1 MTFFVYR
8 QISASNSVGANGNTM
23 TGYGLGMQ
31 SQIPVFK
38 SKSEKL
44 AYLKKEVAENSRLN
58 PQRAQNITLIN
69 SLVKYDTPYL
79 ISSTKNNKKT
89 LEDLKESEEDSN
101 TYLRNI
107 INKDDDESLINFKYS
122 VKDALNRLLPPK
134 KITDK
139 DQEWVQYVTCTPVAK
154 ADVVN
159 LQENLD
165 RRLQTEQARETGICP
180 IREKL
185 YTECFDELIRQI
197 TLNCLERGILLT
209 RIKKE
214 LNMTVNS
221 YQSLYESSIAY
232 GIRTLLLAEE
242 EKKKL
247 GDEINKIEKEC
258 EDLEVEIQ
266 EIDFKIKEH
275 KENDDKNR
283 QAAKLKHIE
292 EIEENRQKG
301 KKIKEMLRD
310 KLSFAGK

>member
-1 MTFFVYR
+1 MSSFT
-8 QISASNSVGANGNTM
+8 NGNTI
-23 TGYGLGMQ
+23 TGYGAGMQ
-31 SQIPVFK
+31 TQQPIFK

-58 PQRAQNITLIN
+58 PQRAKNITLIN

-79 ISSTKNNKKT
+79 ISSTSKNKKT
-89 LEDLKESEEDSN
+89 LEDLKESEEDAN
-101 TYLRNI
+101 IYLRNI
-107 INKDDDESLINFKYS
+107 INKDDDESLIGFKYS

-159 LQENLD
+159 LQENLE

-247 GDEINKIEKEC
+247 SDELGKIEKEC

-266 EIDFKIKEH
+266 EIDFKLKEH
-275 KENDDKNR
+275 KETDDKNR
-283 QAAKLKHIE
+283 QALKLKHIE
-292 EIEENRQKG
+292 EIEENRKKG
-301 KKIKEMLRD
+301 KLIKDQLRE
-310 KLSFAGK
+310 KLTFVGK

>member
-1 MTFFVYR
+1 MSSI
-8 QISASNSVGANGNTM
+8 QNNNSNLVTGNNTQ
-23 TGYGLGMQ
+23 TQGLH
-31 SQIPVFK
+31 SIIPQFK

-58 PQRAQNITLIN
+58 PQREQNITLIS

-79 ISSTKNNKKT
+79 ISSTSKNKKT
-89 LEDLKESEEDSN
+89 LEDLKESEEKSN
-101 TYLRNI
+101 QYLRNI
-107 INKDDDESLINFKYS
+107 INKDDDESLAKFKYS

-154 ADVVN
+154 SDVVN
-159 LQENLD
+159 LQENLE

-247 GDEINKIEKEC
+247 TDEIGNIEKEC
-258 EDLEVEIQ
+258 EDLEAEIN
-266 EIDFKIKEH
+266 EIDAQLRLH
-275 KENDDKNR
+275 KEQDDYERK
-283 QAAKLKHIE
+283 QLKSAHQQV
-292 EIEENRQKG
+292 IEENRAKG
-301 KKIKEMLRD
+301 KLIKEKLRD
-310 KLSFAGK
+310 RLTFIGK

>member
-1 MTFFVYR
+1 MSTFLNNN
-8 QISASNSVGANGNTM
+8 SNSVSGNNNQTQGQNHAM
-23 TGYGLGMQ
+23 
-31 SQIPVFK
+31 PVFK
-38 SKSEKL
+38 SKAEKL

-58 PQRAQNITLIN
+58 PQREQNITLIS

-79 ISSTKNNKKT
+79 ISSTSKNKKT
-89 LEDLKESEEDSN
+89 LEDLKESEEESN
-101 TYLRNI
+101 LYLRKI

-154 ADVVN
+154 SDVVN
-159 LQENLD
+159 LQENLE
-165 RRLQTEQARETGICP
+165 RKLQTEQARETGICP

-247 GDEINKIEKEC
+247 TDEISNIEKEC
-258 EDLEVEIQ
+258 ENLEEQIN
-266 EIDFKIKEH
+266 EIDSKLRQH
-275 KENDDKNR
+275 KEADDAERK
-283 QAAKLKHIE
+283 QKKLEHQQI
-292 EIEENRQKG
+292 IEENRAKG
-301 KKIKEMLRD
+301 KAIKEKLRD
-310 KLSFAGK
+310 KLTFIGK

>member
-1 MTFFVYR
+1 MSSFVNNN
-8 QISASNSVGANGNTM
+8 SNNITGNNNP
-23 TGYGLGMQ
+23 
-31 SQIPVFK
+31 SQVTLPQTFK

-44 AYLKKEVAENSRLN
+44 AYLKKEVAESSRLN
-58 PQRAQNITLIN
+58 PQREQNITLIS

-79 ISSTKNNKKT
+79 ISSTSKNKKT
-89 LEDLKESEEDSN
+89 LEDLKESEEQSN

-154 ADVVN
+154 SDVVN
-159 LQENLD
+159 LQENLE
-165 RRLQTEQARETGICP
+165 RKLQTEQARETGICP

-247 GDEINKIEKEC
+247 TDEIDAK
-258 EDLEVEIQ
+258 LRQ
-266 EIDFKIKEH
+266 H
-275 KENDDKNR
+275 KEEDDAERKKKILEH
-283 QAAKLKHIE
+283 QQI
-292 EIEENRQKG
+292 IEENRAKG
-301 KKIKEMLRD
+301 KAIKEKLRD
-310 KLSFAGK
+310 KLTFIGK

>member
-1 MTFFVYR
+1 M
-8 QISASNSVGANGNTM
+8 SNNTNGNTII
-23 TGYGLGMQ
+23 GNGGGNQ
-31 SQIPVFK
+31 SQQPVFK

-44 AYLKKEVAENSRLN
+44 AYLKKEIAENTRLN

-79 ISSTKNNKKT
+79 ISSTSKNKKT
-89 LEDLKESEEDSN
+89 LEDLKESEEDAN
-101 TYLRNI
+101 IYLRNI
-107 INKDDDESLINFKYS
+107 INKDDDESLIGFKYS
-122 VKDALNRLLPPK
+122 AKDALNRLLPPK

-154 ADVVN
+154 ADVVD

-185 YTECFDELIRQI
+185 YNECFDELIRQI

-214 LNMTVNS
+214 LIMTINS

-247 GDEINKIEKEC
+247 NDEIGKIENEC
-258 EDLEVEIQ
+258 DDLEREIN
-266 EIDFKIKEH
+266 EIDIQLKEH
-275 KENDDKNR
+275 KETDDKNR
-283 QAAKLKHIE
+283 EALKNKHLE

-301 KKIKEMLRD
+301 KLIKEKLRD
-310 KLSFAGK
+310 KLTFIGK

>member
-1 MTFFVYR
+1 MSSYTNN
-8 QISASNSVGANGNTM
+8 ISSTLNIPGNE
-23 TGYGLGMQ
+23 
-31 SQIPVFK
+31 SFIPQVIPQFQ

-44 AYLKKEVAENSRLN
+44 AYLKKVVSENSRLN
-58 PQRAQNITLIN
+58 PNREKNITLIN

-79 ISSTKNNKKT
+79 ISSTSKNKKT
-89 LEDLKESEEDSN
+89 LEDLKETEEQSN
-101 TYLRNI
+101 LYLRKI

-139 DQEWVQYVTCTPVAK
+139 DQEWVQYVTCNPVAK

-159 LQENLD
+159 LQENLE

-185 YTECFDELIRQI
+185 YQECFDELIRQI

-214 LNMTVNS
+214 LNMTMNS

-247 GDEINKIEKEC
+247 NDEIESIEKEC
-258 EDLEVEIQ
+258 ENLESEIS
-266 EIDFKIKEH
+266 EIDAKLKEH
-275 KENDDKNR
+275 KENDDKMR
-283 QAAKLKHIE
+283 KEQKLEHQQAIDEPRA
-292 EIEENRQKG
+292 KG
-301 KKIKEMLRD
+301 KTIKDKLRD
-310 KLSFAGK
+310 KLTFIGK

>member
-1 MTFFVYR
+1 MSSYTNN
-8 QISASNSVGANGNTM
+8 ISSTLNIPGNE
-23 TGYGLGMQ
+23 
-31 SQIPVFK
+31 SFIPQVIPQFQ

-44 AYLKKEVAENSRLN
+44 AYLKKVVSENSRLN
-58 PQRAQNITLIN
+58 PNREKNITLIN

-79 ISSTKNNKKT
+79 ISSTSKNKKT
-89 LEDLKESEEDSN
+89 LEDLKETEEQSN
-101 TYLRNI
+101 LYLRKI

-139 DQEWVQYVTCTPVAK
+139 DQEWVQYVTCNPVAK

-159 LQENLD
+159 LQENLE

-185 YTECFDELIRQI
+185 YQECFDELIRQI

-214 LNMTVNS
+214 LNMTMNS

-247 GDEINKIEKEC
+247 NDEIESIEKEC
-258 EDLEVEIQ
+258 ENLESEIS
-266 EIDFKIKEH
+266 EIDAKLKEH
-275 KENDDKNR
+275 KENDDKMR
-283 QAAKLKHIE
+283 KEQKLEHQQAIDEQRA
-292 EIEENRQKG
+292 KG
-301 KKIKEMLRD
+301 KTIKDKLRD
-310 KLSFAGK
+310 KLTFIGK

>member
-1 MTFFVYR
+1 MSSF
-8 QISASNSVGANGNTM
+8 ANGNTM
-23 TGYGLGMQ
+23 TEYGIGTQ

-44 AYLKKEVAENSRLN
+44 AFLKKEVAESSRLN

-89 LEDLKESEEDSN
+89 LEDLKESEEDAN

-107 INKDDDESLINFKYS
+107 INKDDDESLIGFKYS

-154 ADVVN
+154 SDVVN
-159 LQENLD
+159 LQENLE

-247 GDEINKIEKEC
+247 GDEISKIEKEC

-283 QAAKLKHIE
+283 KEAKLRHIE

-301 KKIKEMLRD
+301 KRIKEMLRE
-310 KLSFAGK
+310 KLTFAGK

>member
-1 MTFFVYR
+1 MSTFTN
-8 QISASNSVGANGNTM
+8 ANSM
-23 TGYGLGMQ
+23 TGYGSGIP
-31 SQIPVFK
+31 SQQIVFK
-38 SKSEKL
+38 SKNEKL
-44 AYLKKEVAENSRLN
+44 AYLKKEISENSRLN

-79 ISSTKNNKKT
+79 ISSTSKNKKT
-89 LEDLKESEEDSN
+89 LEDLKESEEDAN
-101 TYLRNI
+101 IYLRNI
-107 INKDDDESLINFKYS
+107 INKDDDESLIGFKYS

-154 ADVVN
+154 SDIVN

-247 GDEINKIEKEC
+247 NDEIANIEKEC
-258 EDLEVEIQ
+258 EELEENIQ
-266 EIDFKIKEH
+266 IIDNKLKEH

-283 QAAKLKHIE
+283 QALKLKHIE
-292 EIEENRQKG
+292 EIQENRQKG
-301 KKIKEMLRD
+301 KLIKEKLRD
-310 KLSFAGK
+310 KLTFIGK

>member
-1 MTFFVYR
+1 MSTFT
-8 QISASNSVGANGNTM
+8 NGNTL
-23 TGYGLGMQ
+23 TGYGAGMQ
-31 SQIPVFK
+31 TPPLVFK

-44 AYLKKEVAENSRLN
+44 VYLKKEVAENSRLN

-79 ISSTKNNKKT
+79 ISSTSKNKKT
-89 LEDLKESEEDSN
+89 LEDLKESEEDAN
-101 TYLRNI
+101 IYLRNI
-107 INKDDDESLINFKYS
+107 INKDDDESLIGFKYS

-221 YQSLYESSIAY
+221 YQSLYDSSIAY
-232 GIRTLLLAEE
+232 GIRTLLLSEE

-247 GDEINKIEKEC
+247 SDEIGKIEKEC

-266 EIDFKIKEH
+266 EIDFKLKEH
-275 KENDDKNR
+275 KEADDKNR
-283 QAAKLKHIE
+283 QALKLKHIE
-292 EIEENRQKG
+292 EIEENRKKG
-301 KKIKEMLRD
+301 KIIKDQLRD
-310 KLSFAGK
+310 KLTFAGK

>member
-1 MTFFVYR
+1 MSTFT
-8 QISASNSVGANGNTM
+8 NGNTM
-23 TGYGLGMQ
+23 TGYGAGNQ
-31 SQIPVFK
+31 SQQPVFK

-79 ISSTKNNKKT
+79 ISSTSKNRKV
-89 LEDLKESEEDSN
+89 LEDLKESEEAAN
-101 TYLRNI
+101 IYLRNI
-107 INKDDDESLINFKYS
+107 INKDEDESLIDFKYS

-214 LNMTVNS
+214 LNMTINS

-247 GDEINKIEKEC
+247 ADEIGKIEKDC
-258 EDLEVEIQ
+258 EDLEKEIE
-266 EIDFKIKEH
+266 EIDLKLKEH

-283 QAAKLKHIE
+283 QALKLKHIE

-301 KKIKEMLRD
+301 KRKC
-310 KLSFAGK
+310 

>member
-1 MTFFVYR
+1 MSSYT
-8 QISASNSVGANGNTM
+8 NGNTM
-23 TGYGLGMQ
+23 TGYGAGMQ
-31 SQIPVFK
+31 TQQPVFK

-79 ISSTKNNKKT
+79 ISSTAKNKKT
-89 LEDLKESEEDSN
+89 LEDLKESEEDAN
-101 TYLRNI
+101 IYLRNI
-107 INKDDDESLINFKYS
+107 INKDDDESLIGFKYS

-247 GDEINKIEKEC
+247 NDEIGKIEKEC
-258 EDLEVEIQ
+258 EDLEIEIQ
-266 EIDFKIKEH
+266 EIDYKLKEH
-275 KENDDKNR
+275 KETDDKNR
-283 QAAKLKHIE
+283 QALKLKHIE
-292 EIEENRQKG
+292 EIEENRKKG
-301 KKIKEMLRD
+301 KRIKEELRN
-310 KLSFAGK
+310 KLTFAGK

>member
-1 MTFFVYR
+1 MSTVT
-8 QISASNSVGANGNTM
+8 NGNINTI
-23 TGYGLGMQ
+23 TGYGSGTQ
-31 SQIPVFK
+31 SQQLVFK

-79 ISSTKNNKKT
+79 ISSTSQNKKT
-89 LEDLKESEEDSN
+89 LEDLKETEEDAN
-101 TYLRNI
+101 IYLRNI
-107 INKDDDESLINFKYS
+107 INKDEDESLIDFKYS

-134 KITDK
+134 KITEK

-185 YTECFDELIRQI
+185 YSECFDELIRQI

-214 LNMTVNS
+214 LHMTINS

-247 GDEINKIEKEC
+247 NDEIENIEKEC
-258 EDLEVEIQ
+258 ENLEIEIQ
-266 EIDFKIKEH
+266 EIDYKLKEH

-283 QAAKLKHIE
+283 QALKLKHIE
-292 EIEENRQKG
+292 EIEENRKKG
-301 KKIKEMLRD
+301 KRIKEELRN
-310 KLSFAGK
+310 KLTFAGK

>member
-1 MTFFVYR
+1 MSSFT
-8 QISASNSVGANGNTM
+8 NGNTM
-23 TGYGLGMQ
+23 TGYGVGMQ

-44 AYLKKEVAENSRLN
+44 AFLKKEVAENSRLN

-89 LEDLKESEEDSN
+89 LEDLKESDEDAII
-101 TYLRNI
+101 YLRNI
-107 INKDDDESLINFKYS
+107 INKDDDESLIGFKYS

-159 LQENLD
+159 LQENLE

-185 YTECFDELIRQI
+185 YSECFDELIRQI

-247 GDEINKIEKEC
+247 GDEISKIEKEC

-283 QAAKLKHIE
+283 KEAKLRHIE

-310 KLSFAGK
+310 KLTFAGK

>member
-1 MTFFVYR
+1 MSSYTNGKT
-8 QISASNSVGANGNTM
+8 IS
-23 TGYGLGMQ
+23 GYGGGLQ
-31 SQIPVFK
+31 TQPLVFK

-79 ISSTKNNKKT
+79 ISSTSKNKKT
-89 LEDLKESEEDSN
+89 LEDLKESEEDAN
-101 TYLRNI
+101 IYLRNI
-107 INKDDDESLINFKYS
+107 INKDDDESLIGFKYS

-247 GDEINKIEKEC
+247 NDEIGKIEKEC
-258 EDLEVEIQ
+258 EDLELEIQ
-266 EIDFKIKEH
+266 EIDYKLKEH
-275 KENDDKNR
+275 KETDDKNR
-283 QAAKLKHIE
+283 QALKLKHIE
-292 EIEENRQKG
+292 EIEENRKKG
-301 KKIKEMLRD
+301 KMIKEKLRE
-310 KLSFAGK
+310 KLTFIGK

>member
-1 MTFFVYR
+1 MSSYTNN
-8 QISASNSVGANGNTM
+8 ISSTLNIPGNE
-23 TGYGLGMQ
+23 
-31 SQIPVFK
+31 SFIPQVIPQFQ

-44 AYLKKEVAENSRLN
+44 AYLKKVVSENSRLN
-58 PQRAQNITLIN
+58 PNREKNITLIN

-79 ISSTKNNKKT
+79 ISSTSKNKKT
-89 LEDLKESEEDSN
+89 LEDLKETEEQSN
-101 TYLRNI
+101 LYLRKI

-139 DQEWVQYVTCTPVAK
+139 DQEWVQYVTCNPVAK

-159 LQENLD
+159 LQENLE

-185 YTECFDELIRQI
+185 YQECFDELIRQI

-214 LNMTVNS
+214 LNMTMNS

-247 GDEINKIEKEC
+247 NDEIENIEKEC
-258 EDLEVEIQ
+258 ENLESEIS
-266 EIDFKIKEH
+266 EIDAKLKEH
-275 KENDDKNR
+275 KENDDKMR
-283 QAAKLKHIE
+283 KEQKLEHQQAIDEQRA
-292 EIEENRQKG
+292 KG
-301 KKIKEMLRD
+301 KTIKDKLRD
-310 KLSFAGK
+310 KLTFIGK

>member
-1 MTFFVYR
+1 MSTFT
-8 QISASNSVGANGNTM
+8 NGNTM
-23 TGYGLGMQ
+23 TGYGAGMQ
-31 SQIPVFK
+31 TQQPVFK

-79 ISSTKNNKKT
+79 ISSTSKNKKT
-89 LEDLKESEEDSN
+89 LEDLKESEEAAN
-101 TYLRNI
+101 IYLRNI
-107 INKDDDESLINFKYS
+107 INKDDDESLIGFKYS

-247 GDEINKIEKEC
+247 NDEIGKIEKEC

-266 EIDFKIKEH
+266 EIDYKLKEH
-275 KENDDKNR
+275 KETDDKNR
-283 QAAKLKHIE
+283 QALKLKHIE
-292 EIEENRQKG
+292 EIEEKKKKG
-301 KKIKEMLRD
+301 KLIKDQLRD
-310 KLSFAGK
+310 KLTFAGK

>member
-1 MTFFVYR
+1 MSTFT
-8 QISASNSVGANGNTM
+8 NGNTI
-23 TGYGLGMQ
+23 TGYGAGMQ
-31 SQIPVFK
+31 TQQPVFK

-79 ISSTKNNKKT
+79 ISSTSKNKKT
-89 LEDLKESEEDSN
+89 LEDLKESEEDAN
-101 TYLRNI
+101 IYLRNI
-107 INKDDDESLINFKYS
+107 INKDDDESLIGFKYS

-247 GDEINKIEKEC
+247 SDEIGKIEKEC

-266 EIDFKIKEH
+266 EIDFKLKEH
-275 KENDDKNR
+275 KETDDKNR
-283 QAAKLKHIE
+283 QALKLKHIE
-292 EIEENRQKG
+292 EIEENRKKG
-301 KKIKEMLRD
+301 KLIKDQLRE
-310 KLSFAGK
+310 KLTFVGK

>member
-1 MTFFVYR
+1 MSSF
-8 QISASNSVGANGNTM
+8 ANGNTM
-23 TGYGLGMQ
+23 TEYGVGTQ

-44 AYLKKEVAENSRLN
+44 AFLKKEVAESSRLN

-89 LEDLKESEEDSN
+89 LEDLKESEEDAN

-107 INKDDDESLINFKYS
+107 INKDDDESLIGFKYS

-154 ADVVN
+154 SDVVN
-159 LQENLD
+159 LQENLE

-247 GDEINKIEKEC
+247 GDEISKIEKEC

-283 QAAKLKHIE
+283 KEAKLRHIE

-301 KKIKEMLRD
+301 KRIKEMLRE
-310 KLSFAGK
+310 KLTFAGK

>member
-1 MTFFVYR
+1 MSSYTNN
-8 QISASNSVGANGNTM
+8 ISSTLNIPGNE
-23 TGYGLGMQ
+23 
-31 SQIPVFK
+31 SFIPQVIPQFQ

-44 AYLKKEVAENSRLN
+44 AYLKKVVSENSRLN
-58 PQRAQNITLIN
+58 PNREKNITLIN

-79 ISSTKNNKKT
+79 ISSTSKNKKT
-89 LEDLKESEEDSN
+89 LEDLKETEEQSN
-101 TYLRNI
+101 LYLRKI

-139 DQEWVQYVTCTPVAK
+139 DQEWVQYVTCNPVAK

-159 LQENLD
+159 LQENLE
-165 RRLQTEQARETGICP
+165 RRLQTEQARETGIFP

-185 YTECFDELIRQI
+185 YQECFDELIRQI

-214 LNMTVNS
+214 LNMTMNS

-247 GDEINKIEKEC
+247 NDEIESIEKEC
-258 EDLEVEIQ
+258 ENLESEIS
-266 EIDFKIKEH
+266 EIDAKLKEH
-275 KENDDKNR
+275 KENDDKMR
-283 QAAKLKHIE
+283 KEQKLEHQQAIDEQRA
-292 EIEENRQKG
+292 KG
-301 KKIKEMLRD
+301 KTIKDKLRD
-310 KLSFAGK
+310 KLTFIGK

>member
-1 MTFFVYR
+1 M
-8 QISASNSVGANGNTM
+8 SNYSNANTL
-23 TGYGLGMQ
+23 TGIGGGFQ
-31 SQIPVFK
+31 SQPPVFK
-38 SKSEKL
+38 SKSEKM
-44 AYLKKEVAENSRLN
+44 AYLKKEIAENSRLN

-79 ISSTKNNKKT
+79 ISSTSQNKKT
-89 LEDLKESEEDSN
+89 LEDLKETEEEAN
-101 TYLRNI
+101 IYLRNI
-107 INKDDDESLINFKYS
+107 INKDDDPSLIGFKYS

-139 DQEWVQYVTCTPVAK
+139 DQDWVQYVTCTPVAK
-154 ADVVN
+154 ADVVS

-185 YTECFDELIRQI
+185 YNECFDELIRQI

-214 LNMTVNS
+214 LIMTVNS

-242 EKKKL
+242 EKKIL
-247 GDEINKIEKEC
+247 NDEISKIEGEC
-258 EDLEVEIQ
+258 EELEKEIND
-266 EIDFKIKEH
+266 IDFQLKEH
-275 KENDDKNR
+275 KETDDKNR
-283 QAAKLKHIE
+283 EALKLKHLE
-292 EIEENRQKG
+292 EIAENRNKG
-301 KKIKEMLRD
+301 KAIKEKLRD
-310 KLSFAGK
+310 KLTFIGK

>member
-1 MTFFVYR
+1 MSTFT
-8 QISASNSVGANGNTM
+8 NGNTM
-23 TGYGLGMQ
+23 TGYGTGMPTQ
-31 SQIPVFK
+31 QPVFK

-79 ISSTKNNKKT
+79 ISSTSKNKKT
-89 LEDLKESEEDSN
+89 LEDLKESEEDAN
-101 TYLRNI
+101 IYLRNI
-107 INKDDDESLINFKYS
+107 INKDDDESLIGFKYS

-247 GDEINKIEKEC
+247 SDEIGKIEKEC

-266 EIDFKIKEH
+266 EIDFKLKQH
-275 KENDDKNR
+275 KETDDKNR
-283 QAAKLKHIE
+283 QDLKLKHIE
-292 EIEENRQKG
+292 EIEENRKKG
-301 KKIKEMLRD
+301 KLIKDQLRD
-310 KLSFAGK
+310 KLTFAGK

>member
-1 MTFFVYR
+1 MSTFTNANSMTE
-8 QISASNSVGANGNTM
+8 
-23 TGYGLGMQ
+23 YGSGMQ
-31 SQIPVFK
+31 SQQPVFK

-79 ISSTKNNKKT
+79 ISSTSQNKKT
-89 LEDLKESEEDSN
+89 LEDLKESEEDAN

-107 INKDDDESLINFKYS
+107 INKDDDESLIGFKYS

-154 ADVVN
+154 SDVVN

-242 EKKKL
+242 EKKKKK
-247 GDEINKIEKEC
+247 NVKI
-258 EDLEVEIQ
+258 
-266 EIDFKIKEH
+266 
-275 KENDDKNR
+275 
-283 QAAKLKHIE
+283 
-292 EIEENRQKG
+292 
-301 KKIKEMLRD
+301 
-310 KLSFAGK
+310 

>member
-1 MTFFVYR
+1 MSTYT
-8 QISASNSVGANGNTM
+8 NANTNTL
-23 TGYGLGMQ
+23 TGGMQ
-31 SQIPVFK
+31 TQQPVFK

-79 ISSTKNNKKT
+79 ISSTSQNKKT
-89 LEDLKESEEDSN
+89 LEDLKETEEDAN
-101 TYLRNI
+101 IYLRNI
-107 INKDDDESLINFKYS
+107 INKDEDESLIGFKYS

-154 ADVVN
+154 ADVVS

-214 LNMTVNS
+214 LNMTINS

-247 GDEINKIEKEC
+247 NDEIGKIEDEC
-258 EDLEVEIQ
+258 QKLEEEIQ
-266 EIDFKIKEH
+266 EIDYKLKEH
-275 KENDDKNR
+275 KEKDDKNR
-283 QAAKLKHIE
+283 KELKLKHIE
-292 EIEENRQKG
+292 EIEENRKKG
-301 KKIKEMLRD
+301 KRIKEELRN
-310 KLSFAGK
+310 KLTFAGK

>member
-1 MTFFVYR
+1 MTSY
-8 QISASNSVGANGNTM
+8 ANGNTM

>member
-1 MTFFVYR
+1 MSSYT
-8 QISASNSVGANGNTM
+8 NGNTIS
-23 TGYGLGMQ
+23 GYGGGLQ
-31 SQIPVFK
+31 TQPLVFK

-79 ISSTKNNKKT
+79 ISSTSKNKKT
-89 LEDLKESEEDSN
+89 LEDLKESEEDAN
-101 TYLRNI
+101 IYLRNI
-107 INKDDDESLINFKYS
+107 INKDDDESLIGFKYS

-221 YQSLYESSIAY
+221 YQSLY
-232 GIRTLLLAEE
+232 
-242 EKKKL
+242 
-247 GDEINKIEKEC
+247 
-258 EDLEVEIQ
+258 
-266 EIDFKIKEH
+266 
-275 KENDDKNR
+275 
-283 QAAKLKHIE
+283 
-292 EIEENRQKG
+292 
-301 KKIKEMLRD
+301 
-310 KLSFAGK
+310 

>member
-1 MTFFVYR
+1 MSSYTNN
-8 QISASNSVGANGNTM
+8 ISSTLNIPGNE
-23 TGYGLGMQ
+23 
-31 SQIPVFK
+31 SFIPQVIPQFQ

-44 AYLKKEVAENSRLN
+44 AYLKKVVSENSRLN
-58 PQRAQNITLIN
+58 PNREKNITLIN

-79 ISSTKNNKKT
+79 ISSTSKNKKT
-89 LEDLKESEEDSN
+89 LEDLKETEEQSN
-101 TYLRNI
+101 LYLRKI

-139 DQEWVQYVTCTPVAK
+139 DQEWVQYVTCNPVAK

-159 LQENLD
+159 LQENLE

-185 YTECFDELIRQI
+185 YQECFDELIRQI

-214 LNMTVNS
+214 LNMTMNS

-232 GIRTLLLAEE
+232 GIRSLLLAEE

-247 GDEINKIEKEC
+247 NDEIESIEKEC
-258 EDLEVEIQ
+258 ENLESEIS
-266 EIDFKIKEH
+266 EIDAKLKEH
-275 KENDDKNR
+275 KENDDKMR
-283 QAAKLKHIE
+283 KEQKLEHQQAIDEQRA
-292 EIEENRQKG
+292 KG
-301 KKIKEMLRD
+301 KTIKDKLRD
-310 KLSFAGK
+310 KLTFIGK

>member
-1 MTFFVYR
+1 MSSLVNNN
-8 QISASNSVGANGNTM
+8 SNNITGNNNP
-23 TGYGLGMQ
+23 
-31 SQIPVFK
+31 SQVTLPQTFK

-44 AYLKKEVAENSRLN
+44 AYLKKEVAESSRLN
-58 PQRAQNITLIN
+58 PQREQNITLIS

-79 ISSTKNNKKT
+79 ISSTSKNKKT
-89 LEDLKESEEDSN
+89 LEDLKESEEQSN

-154 ADVVN
+154 SDVVN
-159 LQENLD
+159 LQENLE
-165 RRLQTEQARETGICP
+165 RKLQTEQARETGICP

-242 EKKKL
+242 EKKL
-247 GDEINKIEKEC
+247 TDEIDNIEKEC
-258 EDLEVEIQ
+258 TSLEEEIN
-266 EIDFKIKEH
+266 EIDAKLRQH
-275 KENDDKNR
+275 KEEDDAERKKN
-283 QAAKLKHIE
+283 IGTST
-292 EIEENRQKG
+292 NY
-301 KKIKEMLRD
+301 
-310 KLSFAGK
+310 

>member
-1 MTFFVYR
+1 MSSYT
-8 QISASNSVGANGNTM
+8 NGNTIS
-23 TGYGLGMQ
+23 GYGGGLQ
-31 SQIPVFK
+31 TQPLVFK

-79 ISSTKNNKKT
+79 ISSTSKNKKT
-89 LEDLKESEEDSN
+89 LEDLKESEEDAN
-101 TYLRNI
+101 IYLRNI
-107 INKDDDESLINFKYS
+107 INKDDDESLIGFKYS

-247 GDEINKIEKEC
+247 NDEIGKIEKEC
-258 EDLEVEIQ
+258 EDLELEIQ
-266 EIDFKIKEH
+266 EIDYKLKEH
-275 KENDDKNR
+275 KETDDKNR
-283 QAAKLKHIE
+283 QALKLKHIE
-292 EIEENRQKG
+292 EIEENRKKG
-301 KKIKEMLRD
+301 KMIKEKLRE
-310 KLSFAGK
+310 KLTFIGK

>member
-1 MTFFVYR
+1 MSTF
-8 QISASNSVGANGNTM
+8 INNNSNSVSGNNNQTQGQNHAM
-23 TGYGLGMQ
+23 
-31 SQIPVFK
+31 PVFK
-38 SKSEKL
+38 SKAEKL

-58 PQRAQNITLIN
+58 PQREQNITLIS

-79 ISSTKNNKKT
+79 ISSTSKNKKT
-89 LEDLKESEEDSN
+89 LEDLKESEEESN
-101 TYLRNI
+101 LYLRKI

-154 ADVVN
+154 SDVVN
-159 LQENLD
+159 LQENLE
-165 RRLQTEQARETGICP
+165 RKLQTEQARETGICP

-185 YTECFDELIRQI
+185 YAECFDELIRQI

-247 GDEINKIEKEC
+247 NDEIISIEKDC
-258 EDLEVEIQ
+258 ENLEVQIN
-266 EIDFKIKEH
+266 EIDEKLRQH
-275 KENDDKNR
+275 KEIDDAERK
-283 QAAKLKHIE
+283 QKKAEHQQI
-292 EIEENRQKG
+292 IEENRAKG
-301 KKIKEMLRD
+301 KLIKEKLRD
-310 KLSFAGK
+310 KLTFIGK

>member
-1 MTFFVYR
+1 MSTFT
-8 QISASNSVGANGNTM
+8 NGNTL
-23 TGYGLGMQ
+23 TGYGAGMQ
-31 SQIPVFK
+31 TPPLVFK

-79 ISSTKNNKKT
+79 ISSTSKNKKT
-89 LEDLKESEEDSN
+89 LEDLKESEEDAN
-101 TYLRNI
+101 IYLRNI
-107 INKDDDESLINFKYS
+107 INKDDDESLIGFKYS

-247 GDEINKIEKEC
+247 SDEIGKIEKEC

-266 EIDFKIKEH
+266 EIDFKLKEH
-275 KENDDKNR
+275 KEADDKNR
-283 QAAKLKHIE
+283 QALKLKHIE
-292 EIEENRQKG
+292 EIEENRKKG
-301 KKIKEMLRD
+301 KIIKDQLRD
-310 KLSFAGK
+310 KLTFAGK

>member
-1 MTFFVYR
+1 MST
-8 QISASNSVGANGNTM
+8 IPNNNSNIL
-23 TGYGLGMQ
+23 TGYNNI
-31 SQIPVFK
+31 SQGTLAQPPVFK

-58 PQRAQNITLIN
+58 PQREQNITLIS

-79 ISSTKNNKKT
+79 ISSTSKNRKT
-89 LEDLKESEEDSN
+89 LEDLKESEEQSN

-107 INKDDDESLINFKYS
+107 INKDDDESLANFKYS

-154 ADVVN
+154 SDVVN
-159 LQENLD
+159 LQENLE
-165 RRLQTEQARETGICP
+165 RKLQTEQARETGICP

-247 GDEINKIEKEC
+247 SDEIGNIEKDC
-258 EDLEVEIQ
+258 ESLESEIN
-266 EIDFKIKEH
+266 EIDAKLRQH
-275 KENDDKNR
+275 KEEDDAERK
-283 QAAKLKHIE
+283 QLLLEHQQI
-292 EIEENRQKG
+292 IEENRAKG
-301 KKIKEMLRD
+301 KAIKEKLRD
-310 KLSFAGK
+310 KLTFIGK